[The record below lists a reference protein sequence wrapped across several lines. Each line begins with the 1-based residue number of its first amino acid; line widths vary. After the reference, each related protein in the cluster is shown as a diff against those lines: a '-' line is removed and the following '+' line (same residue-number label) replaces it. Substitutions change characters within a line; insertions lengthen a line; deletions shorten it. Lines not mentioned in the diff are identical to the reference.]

1 MGSIRDAKEIGI
13 HGPHDVHGSPI
24 ARLRAR
30 FGLALTSLSVP
41 STLPRVAAEPTPPAP
56 PADVS
61 SWDLPL
67 ELYERW
73 EERVCILH
81 FDGKVPWK
89 QAESLALADVLHQ
102 AARTQEAA
110 TNAIDGNAKEPPAV
124 QGTLFGAEN
133 GPYGRDL

>member
-1 MGSIRDAKEIGI
+1 MAHMTYTAHRSPVCVPGSVWRYFAVGPLDAATGC
-13 HGPHDVHGSPI
+13 
-24 ARLRAR
+24 RRAN
-30 FGLALTSLSVP
+30 
-41 STLPRVAAEPTPPAP
+41 AAGP

-110 TNAIDGNAKEPPAV
+110 TEFN
-124 QGTLFGAEN
+124 
-133 GPYGRDL
+133 